1 MLLMSFVQIAQAA
14 PMHFDQYDNYDYW
27 KVTPEI
33 ILCQSQSIFSKQDVE
48 YALGVWKAK
57 YKRITVVERCSY
69 KTEFGKIKIVDGK
82 FLDESHWGYTSY
94 LYADVYRNN
103 RSVRR
108 FSAALVQLDRNV
120 NNIDLLIH
128 EMGHAFG
135 YNHYDRQYDVM
146 NSLKDYWSDYTYT
159 YPY

>member
-1 MLLMSFVQIAQAA
+1 MLLMFFLQSVQAV
-14 PMHFDQYDNYDYW
+14 PMHFERYENYDYW
-27 KVTPEI
+27 KVTPEV

-48 YALGVWKAK
+48 YALNVWNAK
-57 YKRITVVERCSY
+57 YKRVKVVHKCNYE
-69 KTEFGKIKIVDGK
+69 KEFGKIKIVDGK

-94 LYADVYRNN
+94 FYADVYRGHRN
-103 RSVRR
+103 VRR

-135 YNHYDRQYDVM
+135 YNHYDSQYDVM
-146 NSLKDYWSDYTYT
+146 NSTKDYWKDYTYT

>member
-1 MLLMSFVQIAQAA
+1 MEGQ
-14 PMHFDQYDNYDYW
+14 
-27 KVTPEI
+27 PEV
-33 ILCQSQSIFSKQDVE
+33 ILCQSQSLFSKQDVE

-57 YKRITVVERCSY
+57 YKKITVVDKCTY
-69 KTEFGKIKIVDGK
+69 KTEFGKIKIVDGRL
-82 FLDESHWGYTSY
+82 LDKSQWGYTTY

-108 FSAALVQLDRNV
+108 FSAALIRLDRSV

-135 YNHYDRQYDVM
+135 YNHYDSQYDVM